1 MIPSDG
7 NDTSS
12 TELHD
17 LKSEIKEWA
26 LGIRCLFTVLN
37 VLPLYYCTRIL
48 LAAPRFQSI
57 FYDMLGSEPKL
68 PSLTRLVL
76 EWFMPVLGGVWLLTL
91 LTVVLIFTLK
101 RARHVWITAA
111 VSAFVLIAT
120 GHVVATVLM
129 DPLIIVIQNLSGG
142 GGISP

>member
-12 TELHD
+12 AELHD
-17 LKSEIKEWA
+17 LRSEIKEWA

-37 VLPLYYCTRIL
+37 VLPLYYCTRVL

-57 FYDMLGSEPKL
+57 FEDMLGPPSRL
-68 PSLTRLVL
+68 PHLTRLVL
-76 EWFMPVLGGVWLLTL
+76 AWFMPLLGGVWLFTL

-111 VSAFVLIAT
+111 VSAFTLIVT
-120 GHVVATVLM
+120 GHLVATVLM
-129 DPLIIVIQNLSGG
+129 EPLIIVIQNLSGG
-142 GGISP
+142 GISP